1 MLYMHIIAMGIN
13 VKRKTEKF
21 QMYGFT
27 GVASKQNAQI
37 FSKMK
42 NYNDTISQTGLEKY
56 FLSH

>member
-1 MLYMHIIAMGIN
+1 MHIIAMGIN